1 MSIGLDLINDIK
13 NKMITKDHLIDNE
26 KDFHN
31 GYNKLYL
38 YKFRKY
44 QSSVGKFIR
53 DIQLNDIEYRG
64 I

>member
-13 NKMITKDHLIDNE
+13 NKVITRDHLIDIG

-31 GYNKLYL
+31 GYGKLYL

-44 QSSVGKFIR
+44 QSSVGKTIR
-53 DIQLNDIEYRG
+53 DMQLNNIEYRG